1 MRENS
6 FEVIKTI
13 LVEKA
18 GKAADDITMETALG
32 DLGID
37 SFDFIEF
44 VFYVEDEFDIQ
55 IDVNSNQSDMPMK
68 TVGDIVAAV
77 DKLIAAKGQT
87 EPFGSAAAA

>member
-1 MRENS
+1 MRECS

-18 GKAADDITMETALG
+18 GKNADDITMKTELG

-44 VFYVEDEFDIQ
+44 VFYIEDEFDIQ
-55 IDVNSNQSDMPMK
+55 IDVNSNQSDLPMK
-68 TVGDIVAAV
+68 TVGDIVASV
-77 DKLIAAKGQT
+77 NQLIAAKGQT
-87 EPFGSAAAA
+87 EPRGSVAAA